1 MFGDIFE
8 QSFQRFLTRF
18 LKFTT
23 DLFEFERVTQN
34 ILHFIGFKQVNQFP
48 LFAVADLKSSVA
60 NTRHHG
66 VVLHIENYSGLRQG
80 HIATSII
87 SDQIMDLNQIKLL
100 LAPRLD
106 ALAVEQMSKSSTKR
120 YHCDILLAA
129 CDNLDL
135 QAG

>member
-1 MFGDIFE
+1 MSE
-8 QSFQRFLTRF
+8 
-18 LKFTT
+18 LK
-23 DLFEFERVTQN
+23 
-34 ILHFIGFKQVNQFP
+34 
-48 LFAVADLKSSVA
+48 AVLKEGGH
-60 NTRHHG
+60 NG
-66 VVLHIENYSGLRQG
+66 VVLDIQNYSGLRQG

-120 YHCDILLAA
+120 YHCVILLGA

>member
-1 MFGDIFE
+1 MIF
-8 QSFQRFLTRF
+8 LN
-18 LKFTT
+18 LKETHK
-23 DLFEFERVTQN
+23 
-34 ILHFIGFKQVNQFP
+34 ISFIGFKHVNP

-66 VVLHIENYSGLRQG
+66 VVLHIESYSGLRQG

-106 ALAVEQMSKSSTKR
+106 ALAVEQMSISSTKR
-120 YHCDILLAA
+120 YHCVILLAA
-129 CDNLDL
+129 SDNLDL

>member
-1 MFGDIFE
+1 MIF
-8 QSFQRFLTRF
+8 LN
-18 LKFTT
+18 LKETHK
-23 DLFEFERVTQN
+23 
-34 ILHFIGFKQVNQFP
+34 ISFIGFKHVNP

-80 HIATSII
+80 HVATSII

-120 YHCDILLAA
+120 YHCDSSRCL
-129 CDNLDL
+129 
-135 QAG
+135 